1 MLYVYSKRGDIR
13 LHRHIYVPANHHKCL
28 IISAM
33 ITVISG
39 SNRKNNQTAIFAR
52 HVYHQLQQTSDQ
64 TVEMLDLTEVGAD
77 MIHEA
82 MYDKTQQA
90 PAVAHVQDQ
99 YFIPADKFW
108 FFVPEYNGSIPG
120 ILKLLL
126 DAISVRDH
134 KTTFSQ
140 KKACITGIASGRAGN
155 LRGMDHLADILNHM
169 NVAVL
174 PNKQPISG
182 IYKLVNQEQQIVDE
196 KTLGCLEVQKEAFLA
211 F

>member
-1 MLYVYSKRGDIR
+1 
-13 LHRHIYVPANHHKCL
+13 
-28 IISAM
+28 M

-39 SNRKNNQTAIFAR
+39 SNRPNNLTAIFAR
-52 HVYHQLQQTSDQ
+52 HAYQQLKDTPGIEVD
-64 TVEMLDLTEVGAD
+64 MLDLTKVGGEI
-77 MIHEA
+77 IHEA
-82 MYDKTQQA
+82 MYKKDQQA
-90 PAVAHVQDQ
+90 PSVAQVQDQ

-120 ILKLLL
+120 MLKLLL

-134 KTTFSQ
+134 QLTFSQ

-174 PNKQPISG
+174 PNKQPISS
-182 IYKLVNQEQQIVDE
+182 IYKLVNAEQKITDE
-196 KTLGCLEVQKEAFLA
+196 KTLGCLAVQQEAFLQ